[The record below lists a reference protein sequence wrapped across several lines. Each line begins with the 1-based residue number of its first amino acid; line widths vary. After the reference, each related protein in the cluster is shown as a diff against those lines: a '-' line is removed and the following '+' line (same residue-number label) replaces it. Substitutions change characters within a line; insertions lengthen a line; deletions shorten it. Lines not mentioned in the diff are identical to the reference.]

1 MARDK
6 LKVIAIKKIF
16 RNEKQPRIEFDENSL
31 MELSQS
37 IKENGIIQPIVVRP
51 YQSGYQIVAGERRF
65 RAAQLAGFKEI
76 PCIVKSLDQLQVDT
90 MAIIEN
96 VQRENL
102 SPYEEAKAYQTLLEK
117 YNYTQKAIAEVVGKK
132 QSTIANKLRL
142 LNLSQPVIEAL
153 SNKSISERHGRAL
166 IGLDEGKQL
175 KILESIKKNSLTV
188 KETEKLV
195 NKKPKPKTPP
205 ITSPKKAISKNI
217 KIATNTIDQA
227 IGMIAKTGVEITK
240 SIEDLDDEYVITL
253 TIKK

>member
-16 RNEKQPRIEFDENSL
+16 RNEKQPRIEFNEDSL
-31 MELSQS
+31 FELSQS

-65 RAAQLAGFKEI
+65 RAAQLANMTEI

-117 YNYTQKAIAEVVGKK
+117 YNYTQKNIADVVGKK

-153 SNKSISERHGRAL
+153 SSKSISERHGRAL
-166 IGLDEGKQL
+166 LGLDEQKQIE
-175 KILESIKKNSLTV
+175 ILGNIKKNSLTV

-195 NKKPKPKTPP
+195 NKKPKEKKGT
-205 ITSPKKAISKNI
+205 TVAPKKAISKNI
-217 KIATNTIDQA
+217 RIATNTIDQA
-227 IGMIAKTGVEITK
+227 IGMIEKTGVEITK
-240 SIEDLDDEYVITL
+240 SVADLEDEYIITL

>member
-16 RNEKQPRIEFDENSL
+16 RNEKQPRVEFNEDSL
-31 MELSQS
+31 LELSQS

-65 RAAQLAGFKEI
+65 RAAQKADMTEI
-76 PCIVKSLDQLQVDT
+76 PCIVKSLDELQVDT

-117 YNYTQKAIAEVVGKK
+117 YNYTQKNIAEVVGKK

-153 SNKSISERHGRAL
+153 STKIISERHGRAL
-166 IGLDEGKQL
+166 LGLDEQKQIE
-175 KILESIKKNSLTV
+175 ILSSIKKNSLTV

-195 NKKPKPKTPP
+195 NKKPKAPKASLA
-205 ITSPKKAISKNI
+205 SPKKAISKNI

-227 IGMIAKTGVEITK
+227 ISMIAKTGVDITK
-240 SIEDLDDEYVITL
+240 TVADLDDEYVITL